1 MTAVANGSTAFDLDT
16 AAEAA
21 KSEAT
26 AQPFAFT
33 WHGES
38 YVVPAATE
46 WPLSAMTAMSEG
58 NLPAALGALL
68 GQEAYD
74 QLAATGITIGALNS
88 LFDAIGK
95 AAGMGG
101 LPNSSAP
108 PEPASTRM

>member
-1 MTAVANGSTAFDLDT
+1 MTAVANGSAVFNLDE

-38 YVVPAATE
+38 YEVPAATE

-68 GQEAYD
+68 GQESYD

-101 LPNSSAP
+101 LPNSSASP
-108 PEPASTRM
+108 QPASTRM